1 MQHQDRTALHG
12 LLLNRTSPSRAWVPT
27 AVSRTSY
34 HSPMQHE
41 ITEGVYSNRAV
52 ARRSPE
58 WQAAHSLAEGAQA
71 FRVWRDQRT
80 RGRKRPLYLKFH
92 RFEFRG
98 LNLAGAE
105 LSGLR
110 LTSTIFENCDLR
122 GARLRGA
129 NLNGAEF
136 RNCAVTGVDFEQAK
150 LVGTDLT
157 GHDLTGVN
165 FYGSVR
171 DGWRI
176 GDVQCRFAWVHEAR
190 GTGADPTPF
199 RESEFEFAFGGRRVV
214 LSFPDGGEAIDLL
227 ALPFHFKRLQEVYPA
242 ARLSLVGLRFT
253 PAAAM
258 EIRLDSDTDGLP
270 IGMEATFKGQ
280 VPQTRRDVEETFET
294 LVTLRRQ
301 AEAQLRMLD
310 RQQGTIDALQSTIER
325 LVGMLE
331 VAQRPIGVLVQP
343 GATYVAADSASIS
356 TQVGDQYFGLSP
368 GDLPAVLFELER
380 LRARV
385 APTSDSDLL
394 KAVDDLSQA
403 IQRRDET
410 TGRKVV
416 QNAGKRLFDAAEQ
429 VGTSVLTALLER
441 MLGLG

>member
-1 MQHQDRTALHG
+1 MQHQIA
-12 LLLNRTSPSRAWVPT
+12 
-27 AVSRTSY
+27 
-34 HSPMQHE
+34 
-41 ITEGVYSNRAV
+41 EGVYSNRAV

-71 FRVWRDQRT
+71 FRVWREQRT
-80 RGRKRPLYLKFH
+80 RGRKRPLNLKFH

-98 LNLAGAE
+98 LDLAGAE

-110 LTSTIFENCDLR
+110 LTSTIFEDCDLQ

-157 GHDLTGVN
+157 GHDLTAVN

-176 GDVQCRFAWVHEAR
+176 GDVQCRFAWIHEAR

-199 RESEFEFAFGGRRVV
+199 SESEFEFTFGGRRIV

-227 ALPFHFKRLQEVYPA
+227 ALPFHFKRLQEVYPE

-258 EIRLDSDTDGLP
+258 EIRLDSDAGPP
-270 IGMEATFKGQ
+270 IGIEATFNGQ
-280 VPQTRRDVEETFET
+280 VPQTRRKVEETFET
-294 LVTLRRQ
+294 LVSLRQQ

-310 RQQGTIDALQSTIER
+310 RQQGTIDAQQSTIAQ
-325 LVGMLE
+325 LVGMLD

-343 GATYVAADSASIS
+343 GATYVSADSASIS

-368 GDLPAVLFELER
+368 GDLPALLFELER

-385 APTSDSDLL
+385 APTSDPDLL
-394 KAVDDLSQA
+394 KAVDELSQA
-403 IQRRDET
+403 IQRQDET
-410 TGRKVV
+410 TARKVV
-416 QNAGKRLFDAAEQ
+416 RSAGKRLIDAAEQ